1 MKTNPIRLH
10 CRADDEAWE
19 QIVFAEVLVP
29 ETPNVFGDY
38 WTKDAIKDAAY
49 AFAMSG
55 YGIDID
61 HGNDDITG
69 LVYVVES
76 FIARQGDP
84 DFIEGSWVVAMKILD
99 PQIWQDVLEGRING
113 YSYEAIVSFLEAT
126 LQMDDDGVRSGYTE
140 PDVNDGHTHAFVVLV
155 DENNRPVS
163 GGTDDV
169 NGHSH
174 VISTHTVTEE
184 AAGHKHRYN
193 IVSGK
198 DGK

>member
-1 MKTNPIRLH
+1 MKTNLIRLH
-10 CRADDEAWE
+10 CRNDDKDWE
-19 QIVFAEVLVP
+19 QVVFAEVLVP

-38 WTKDAIKDAAY
+38 WTKEAIKEAAY
-49 AFAMSG
+49 TFMAEGF
-55 YGIDID
+55 GIDVDHDNID
-61 HGNDDITG
+61 VTG
-69 LVYVVES
+69 DVHVVES
-76 FIARQGDP
+76 FIARRGDP
-84 DFIEGSWVVAMKILD
+84 DFIEGSWVVGMKILD
-99 PQIWQDVLEGRING
+99 AEMWEDVLAGRING
-113 YSYEAIVSFLEAT
+113 YSYEAIVAFLEAT

-163 GGTDDV
+163 GGTDET

-174 VISTHTVTEE
+174 TISTHTVTDA

-193 IVSGK
+193 LVIGK